1 MRGDRRTELEV
12 GVCALKMKVGAM
24 SQGIQVASK
33 SKKRQENR
41 FSPRAL
47 EGTSLD
53 DILSLAKLI
62 LDLQSPEL

>member
-53 DILSLAKLI
+53 ILTLAKLI